1 LQANAAANGAASASA
16 TTVVL
21 TPDNTRSADFGL
33 WLSPV
38 GGTLTVADIATS
50 GPIAGLGLQ
59 LGDAIVSINGQ
70 AVSTEQQFV
79 QQLLA
84 DNVRNQQIDLVVARG
99 GVNQTVQ
106 LMPSNLIQGMIAA
119 DPLFLAGLVL
129 DPASSN
135 QFVVQR
141 VFPRTAAF
149 RAGLRSGDVITSV
162 GGQRIA
168 TAADLNRA
176 LTVAGTAGVPLQV
189 TRAGRPRGLMFT
201 PTAGVF
207 SQQTSGGVQAP
218 GTLITGGV
226 NVPRT
231 AAGTAAGAAAANPAA
246 AAAQA
251 GVTAPQAGV
260 AAPTAIAPPNRAGTG
275 ARTGTLFPNS
285 ALPTPATAA
294 PGSTQR
300 VPVVIPGAT
309 NPPAGNPVVPAG
321 APAGNP
327 IVPGG
332 APAGNP
338 IAPGAAP
345 PAAGGP

>member
-1 LQANAAANGAASASA
+1 LQASAAANGAASASA
-16 TTVVL
+16 ATVVL

-38 GGTLTVADIATS
+38 GGVLRVADLATS

-59 LGDAIVSINGQ
+59 PGDTIVSINGQ
-70 AVSTEQQFV
+70 PVNTEQQFL

-84 DNVRNQQIDLVVARG
+84 DNVRNRQIDLVVARG

-106 LMPSNLIQGMIAA
+106 LLPSNLIQGMVAA
-119 DPLFLAGLVL
+119 DPLFQAGLVL

-149 RAGLRSGDVITSV
+149 RAGLRPGDVITTA

-176 LTVAGTAGVPLQV
+176 LTTGTAGVPLQV
-189 TRAGRPRGLMFT
+189 TRAGRLRGLMFT
-201 PTAGVF
+201 PTAGLF
-207 SQQTSGGVQAP
+207 SQQASGGVQP
-218 GTLITGGV
+218 TGGLITGGV

-231 AAGTAAGAAAANPAA
+231 AAGSAAGAAAAANPAA
-246 AAAQA
+246 AA
-251 GVTAPQAGV
+251 TQAGV
-260 AAPTAIAPPNRAGTG
+260 AAPTAIAPPNRAGAG
-275 ARTGTLFPNS
+275 ARGGTLFPNS

-309 NPPAGNPVVPAG
+309 NPPAGNP
-321 APAGNP
+321 
-327 IVPGG
+327 
-332 APAGNP
+332 
-338 IAPGAAP
+338 IAPPAATP
-345 PAAGGP
+345 PAAGGTPGAARP